1 MKNNI
6 NKKEQVEVMALFGY
20 EMTPCQPL
28 SFKKRGQV
36 GETEVTGLLGTHIKF
51 MGDVAIHFFDVVAG
65 KTRYILAFNSKD
77 LSWHISAA

>member
-1 MKNNI
+1 MKNI

-36 GETEVTGLLGTHIKF
+36 GETEVTELLGTRIKF
-51 MGDVAIHFFDVVAG
+51 AGNVAIHFFDVVAG
-65 KTRYILAFNSKD
+65 RARYILAFNSQD
-77 LSWHISAA
+77 LSWHIASAD